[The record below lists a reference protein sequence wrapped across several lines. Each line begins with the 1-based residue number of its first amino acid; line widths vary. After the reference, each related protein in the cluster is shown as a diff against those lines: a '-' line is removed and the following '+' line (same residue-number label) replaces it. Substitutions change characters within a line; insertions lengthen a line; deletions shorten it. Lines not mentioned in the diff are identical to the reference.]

1 MDTVIIPPNI
11 EVKPNSIA
19 IVDWYEG
26 SAGQVDSWIGE
37 LGYHVACFVNPTPTP
52 PNVDIAKDKLTR
64 ESKLFSYPIN
74 NSFKNRPLIT
84 AVQWPQ
90 ILHDLKIN
98 KALIMVADQQQRLK
112 NMALAKKN
120 AIELISAIHPTAT
133 VMPDAVLHENTVL
146 HAKSFVGY
154 RAELHGG
161 VVLNSGA
168 QVDHHN
174 VLFECVRL
182 DPGVVTAGNVVI
194 EPFATLH
201 TGAVVI
207 NQVRIGEGAVVGA
220 GTVLLKDVAPYTMVV
235 GNPGRVIRHLQK
247 N

>member
-1 MDTVIIPPNI
+1 MVNNITPQNI

-19 IVDWYEG
+19 IVDWFEG
-26 SAGQVDSWIGE
+26 SAGQVDSWIAE
-37 LGYHVACFVNPTPTP
+37 LGYHVACFINPTATP
-52 PNVDIAKDKLTR
+52 PDVDIAKDRLVR
-64 ESKLFSYPIN
+64 ETKLFSYPTH

-84 AVQWPQ
+84 AIQWPK
-90 ILHDLKIN
+90 ILNDLNIN
-98 KALIMVADQQQRLK
+98 KAIIMLADQQQRLD

-120 AIELISAIHPTAT
+120 GIELINAIHPTAT

-146 HAKSFVGY
+146 HARSFVGY
-154 RAELHGG
+154 RAELHAGA
-161 VVLNSGA
+161 VLNSGA

-174 VLFECVRL
+174 VLYECVRL

-207 NQVRIGEGAVVGA
+207 NQIRIGEGAVVGA
-220 GTVLLKDVAPYTMVV
+220 GAVLIKDVAPYTMVV
-235 GNPGRVIRHLQK
+235 GNPARVIRDLPK
-247 N
+247 S

>member
-1 MDTVIIPPNI
+1 MDDKLSLKNI

-19 IVDWYEG
+19 IIDWFEG
-26 SAGQVDSWIGE
+26 SAGQVDSWICE
-37 LGYHVACFVNPTPTP
+37 LGYHVACFINPTSTP
-52 PNVDIAKDKLTR
+52 PNVDIEKDKLVR
-64 ESKLFSYPIN
+64 ESKLFSYPTQ

-84 AVQWPQ
+84 AVQWPE
-90 ILHDLKIN
+90 ILHNLKIK
-98 KALIMVADQQQRLK
+98 KALIMVADQQQRLD
-112 NMALAKKN
+112 NMVLAKKN
-120 AIELISAIHPTAT
+120 GIELINAIHPTAT

-154 RAELHGG
+154 RAELHAGS
-161 VVLNSGA
+161 VLNSGA

-207 NQVRIGEGAVVGA
+207 NQVRIGEGAIVGA
-220 GTVLLKDVAPYTMVV
+220 GTVLIKDVEPYTMVV
-235 GNPGRVIRHLQK
+235 GNPGRVIRHLQR
-247 N
+247 

>member
-1 MDTVIIPPNI
+1 MDNIIIPQNI

-19 IVDWYEG
+19 IIDWYEG
-26 SAGQVDSWIGE
+26 SAGQVDSWISE
-37 LGYHVACFVNPTPTP
+37 LGYHVACFVNPTSTP
-52 PNVDIAKDKLTR
+52 PNVDIAKEKLVR
-64 ESKLFSYPIN
+64 ETKLFSYPTN
-74 NSFKNRPLIT
+74 NSFKNRHLIT
-84 AVQWPQ
+84 ALQWPK
-90 ILHDLKIN
+90 ILHDLNIK
-98 KALIMVADQQQRLK
+98 KALVMVADQQQRLD

-120 AIELISAIHPTAT
+120 GIELISAIHPNAT

-146 HAKSFVGY
+146 HARSFVGY
-154 RAELHGG
+154 RAELHAG

-201 TGAVVI
+201 TGAIVI
-207 NQVRIGEGAVVGA
+207 NQVRIGEGAVIGA
-220 GTVLLKDVAPYTMVV
+220 GTVLLNDVAPYTMVV
-235 GNPGRVIRHLQK
+235 GNPGRVIKNLQK